1 MQDSVTL
8 RSSGLRPAALVGYF
22 ATAARRAEA
31 AQLQTLGCEL
41 LPNLIESTIPG
52 AEQLIAWFGAWPT
65 FHDAE
70 VLELSL
76 RREGKS
82 CVRVHAWRITAA
94 IDSTG
99 HFGRDHHVIVTF
111 WFEDILDLG
120 LADFSGQNVI
130 YGLTCEKT
138 ERGFKVTMVPC
149 FGVNGYVEAE
159 RISVSFE
166 PADAKQ

>member
-1 MQDSVTL
+1 M
-8 RSSGLRPAALVGYF
+8 
-22 ATAARRAEA
+22 
-31 AQLQTLGCEL
+31 
-41 LPNLIESTIPG
+41 IPG

-76 RREGKS
+76 MREGKS
-82 CVRVHAWRITAA
+82 CVHVHAWRITAE

-99 HFGRDHHVIVTF
+99 HYRLDHHVIVSF
-111 WFEDILDLG
+111 WFEEILDLE

-130 YGLTCEKT
+130 DGLSCEKT
-138 ERGFKVTMVPC
+138 DRGFKVTVVPC
-149 FGVNGYVEAE
+149 FGVNGYIEAR

-166 PADAKQ
+166 PTNAEQ